1 MILGKLWRSVKA
13 QLNKVGNVFWQA
25 DPIAQMQLE
34 YDSAV
39 EQLKEGRVGLE
50 QQRSLVERVG
60 RQVEEDSKGLGKLEA
75 TIRHFLK
82 AGDREAAA
90 SYAVRLQ
97 RAKTELEENQA
108 QLKLHE
114 AAYENNLAKIK
125 QATHRLS
132 LVREKIK
139 RYDAELKM
147 TKAEA
152 EVAQLASSFDFDIT
166 TDFGQIENAIQD
178 KISLNKAKTRVSH
191 DLSAAGIDDIERE
204 ITLEKARADEALREF
219 EIDLGLISPETSDV
233 EQSEKQLGPA
243 KRQKETES

>member
-1 MILGKLWRSVKA
+1 MILGKMWRSLKA
-13 QLNKVGNVFWQA
+13 QLNKVGNIFWQA
-25 DPIAQMQLE
+25 DPVAQMQLE

-60 RQVEEDSKGLGKLEA
+60 RQVDEDGKNLAKFEA
-75 TIRHFLK
+75 TIKHYLK
-82 AGDREAAA
+82 AGDRESAA

-97 RAKTELEENQA
+97 RAKNELEENQT
-108 QLKLHE
+108 QLQLHE

-152 EVAQLASSFDFDIT
+152 EVAQLASTFNFDIT
-166 TDFGQIENAIQD
+166 TDFGQIENVIQD

-191 DLSAAGIDDIERE
+191 DLSAEGMDDIERE
-204 ITLEKARADEALREF
+204 IELEKSLANDALREF
-219 EIDLGLISPETSDV
+219 EIDMGLVTPETSDV
-233 EQSEKQLGPA
+233 EQSQKQLGPA
-243 KRQKETES
+243 RQQKETES

>member
-13 QLNKVGNVFWQA
+13 QINKVGNIFWQA

-60 RQVEEDSKGLGKLEA
+60 RQVEEDAKGLGKLQA
-75 TIRHFLK
+75 TIKHFLK
-82 AGDREAAA
+82 EGDRETAAT
-90 SYAVRLQ
+90 YAVRLQ
-97 RAKTELEENQA
+97 RAKTELEENQQ

-114 AAYENNLAKIK
+114 DAYENNLSKIK
-125 QATHRLS
+125 HATHRLG

-147 TKAEA
+147 TRAEA
-152 EVAQLASSFDFDIT
+152 EVAQLASSFNFDIT
-166 TDFGQIENAIQD
+166 TDFGQIENVIQD
-178 KISLNKAKTRVSH
+178 KISLNKGRTRVSH
-191 DLSAAGIDDIERE
+191 DLSAEGMDDIEHE
-204 ITLEKARADEALREF
+204 LAMEKALAEDALRGF
-219 EIDLGLISPETSDV
+219 EIDMGLVTPETTDV

-243 KRQKETES
+243 QRQKETEG